1 VLPHGHMRMPSP
13 QHRRHARP
21 RRRRGRG
28 RARRAAAA
36 GGPGGRAGVAAA
48 VHAARLDVPAGG
60 RAGLRCRRAP
70 RPPAAPARPP
80 RAARARAL
88 APQRAPGARRA
99 GHPETRGRVLARL
112 HAGGTS
118 SSPQRMQCS
127 VAHNPTGACHRVFR
141 GLRQARRAWCARRPR
156 WRAGRWRSWR
166 CRPAPTRPT
175 CWAALSSWS
184 HCAVCRSPAPVLP
197 NVSGSDKR
205 PMCLPWRHGRHARSI
220 MPPWQAKCMPPWHA
234 LMCRHAARSLCG
246 WQIQL

>member
-1 VLPHGHMRMPSP
+1 MLPHGHARMPSP

-127 VAHNPTGACHRVFR
+127 VAYNPAASVIECSGACGRQDEPGARGGRAGGPGAGGAGAVGRHRHGR
-141 GLRQARRAWCARRPR
+141 LAGRLRAAGAAAP
-156 WRAGRWRSWR
+156 RAGRPR
-166 CRPAPTRPT
+166 
-175 CWAALSSWS
+175 
-184 HCAVCRSPAPVLP
+184 LP
-197 NVSGSDKR
+197 
-205 PMCLPWRHGRHARSI
+205 C
-220 MPPWQAKCMPPWHA
+220 QT
-234 LMCRHAARSLCG
+234 
-246 WQIQL
+246 